1 MRAWVRACTRDVL
14 ASPILTLPHHTSS
27 LPGGKFSANAESSL
41 PHVTSV
47 GGTQPYAELNPR
59 PGFGF
64 PRPGPASEQS
74 WVYPPYFEGTALYA
88 KLPEGSGSSAGGFG
102 TVFEQAQ
109 SPLFNAL
116 PYCLPYPTIP
126 DTISC

>member
-1 MRAWVRACTRDVL
+1 MKLGARGITYL
-14 ASPILTLPHHTSS
+14 SASGDNGAVGGTGGSNMC
-27 LPGGKFSANAESSL
+27 PGGKFSANAESSL

-102 TVFEQAQ
+102 TVFEQAH
-109 SPLFNAL
+109 SL
-116 PYCLPYPTIP
+116 PYLILSPIVFLILPYP
-126 DTISC
+126 